1 MPQDQPRSAQ
11 TATTTGLPPRRLR
24 HAQKPP
30 LLLSGRRLVIG
41 GSVVA
46 LLLLTAIVLGV
57 MQALPQ
63 AAPGVAELPPGE
75 QASGQAE
82 TALPPAADREA
93 EERPAMAGSAS
104 PVSGAAEVI
113 PTAADSLPA
122 DAAQTPAKP
131 GPSLVDAAQT
141 PAKPGP
147 SLVDAAQTPAKPET
161 SPSDAV
167 PQQQDSPPPRPH
179 SAAERPL
186 PQTEELTAAP
196 AGKPQTDAGGSPSAP
211 PRSNSTAVP
220 RVIKHTVEKGDT
232 LFSLSRRYYGNNQG
246 WQRIARYNGLN
257 PDDPLPIG
265 KVLSIPAPKH
275 S

>member
-1 MPQDQPRSAQ
+1 
-11 TATTTGLPPRRLR
+11 
-24 HAQKPP
+24 
-30 LLLSGRRLVIG
+30 
-41 GSVVA
+41 
-46 LLLLTAIVLGV
+46 
-57 MQALPQ
+57 
-63 AAPGVAELPPGE
+63 
-75 QASGQAE
+75 
-82 TALPPAADREA
+82 
-93 EERPAMAGSAS
+93 MAGSAS

-131 GPSLVDAAQT
+131 
-141 PAKPGP
+141 
-147 SLVDAAQTPAKPET
+147 ET

-179 SAAERPL
+179 PAAERPL

-196 AGKPQTDAGGSPSAP
+196 AGKPQADADGSPSAP